1 MQLKKV
7 FIIIVS
13 IFLNWNNFTLAT
25 LGNEVEITF
34 APNFLPEIRVDKI
47 TEPISIDGELDDSG
61 WKEVSVAK
69 NFSEFYPG
77 DQTEP
82 AVNTEVLI
90 TYDLDNIYFA
100 FICYDNPAQ
109 VRASYIERDQMRGND
124 AVEVLLDTY
133 GEAAWGY
140 ELMANPY
147 GVQADWLWSR
157 AAGENGADITYD
169 LIWESAG
176 KITDSGYQVEI
187 AIPFSSL
194 RFPDQHEQL
203 WRIDFR
209 RIRPRESFIQ
219 YSWAAQNRDE
229 PCNACQWGTITGI
242 KNVKPGKGIEIL
254 PSLITYQSGAL
265 AETQNPNSQFENQKP
280 ELELSMNAKFSLT
293 SDITAEATVNPDFS
307 QVEADAEQI
316 DVNTTL
322 ALFYPE
328 RRPFFQE
335 GSDLFRTWVPVFYSR
350 SINNPQIAGKMVA
363 RKNRHSMGYMVARDQ
378 NSAIILP
385 FEESSAF
392 LLGGKSINNI
402 LRYQR
407 AFGIDSHIG
416 FLMTDRRLEGGGSG
430 TLLNID
436 NQLRLHRNL
445 RIQSQFVGSYTVE
458 PEDQELSKQIS
469 QMIDNGLIDSTF
481 SGGKYTAVFDGESYA
496 GHGIIVNLEERSRHF
511 NFDATY
517 WEFSSTF
524 RADNGFQRNNS
535 YRQTE
540 MLANYT
546 FYFRESFIER
556 IRPTTH
562 FGRRWNFDKV
572 KKVDWIE
579 VGLETTLKGQT
590 TLTSSYRKANE
601 RFLGVLFNDLWRIR
615 VNFSSY
621 FSESIGI
628 TFSTDYGNEI
638 VRLYEPPV
646 VGRQTDI
653 EVGARIKPINRMRI
667 EPTFSYSKSDNL
679 VTDESFFNGFIART
693 RLYFQFNRTFSF
705 RLVAQFN
712 DFYKTWNFDPLIIYR
727 INPFSV
733 FYVGSAYD
741 YCRFN
746 NGEKGTQTQMIS
758 RQIFV
763 KLQYLFQI

>member
-1 MQLKKV
+1 MYLKNV
-7 FIIIVS
+7 FKLFIS
-13 IFLNWNNFTLAT
+13 IFLVWNNFLLADKET
-25 LGNEVEITF
+25 SVDQRFT
-34 APNFLPEIRVDKI
+34 PNFLPELSLHKVNQ
-47 TEPISIDGELDDSG
+47 PINIDGELDDAG
-61 WKEVSVAK
+61 WKTASVAR

-82 AVNTEVLI
+82 AVNTEVLL
-90 TYDLDNIYFA
+90 TYDSNNFYFA
-100 FICYDNPAQ
+100 FICYDDPAK
-109 VRASYIERDQMRGND
+109 VRASYIDRDRMRGND
-124 AVEVLLDTY
+124 AVEILLDTY

-147 GVQADWLWSR
+147 GIQADWLWSR

-194 RFPDQHEQL
+194 RFPNRQEQS
-203 WRIDFR
+203 WRIDLR
-209 RIRPRESFIQ
+209 RIRPRESFNQ

-229 PCNACQWGTITGI
+229 PCNACEWGTISGI
-242 KNVKPGKGIEIL
+242 KDVKPSKGVEIL
-254 PSLITYQSGAL
+254 PSLIAYQSGAL
-265 AETQNPNSQFENQKP
+265 SEIQNPDSPFENRNP
-280 ELELSMNAKFSLT
+280 ELELSLNGKFSLT
-293 SDITAEATVNPDFS
+293 SDMTAEATVNPDFS

-335 GSDLFRTWVPVFYSR
+335 GSDLFRTWIPIFYSR
-350 SINNPQIAGKMVA
+350 SINNPQIAGKLVT
-363 RKNRHSMGYMVARDQ
+363 RKNRNSMGYLFAGDQ

-385 FEESSAF
+385 FEESSAI
-392 LLGGKSINNI
+392 LLGGKSSNNI

-416 FLMTDRRLEGGGSG
+416 FLLTDRRLAGGGSG

-436 NQLRLHRNL
+436 SQLRLHRNI
-445 RIQSQFVGSYTVE
+445 RIQSQLVGSYTVE
-458 PEDQELSKQIS
+458 PDDQELSGQIS
-469 QMIDNGLIDSTF
+469 QLIENGLIDSTF
-481 SGGKYTAVFDGESYA
+481 NNEKYTAIFDGESYP

-517 WEFSSTF
+517 WEYSPTF
-524 RADNGFQRNNS
+524 RADNGFQTNNN

-546 FYFRESFIER
+546 FYFRNSFVER
-556 IRPTTH
+556 IRPITH

-572 KKVDWIE
+572 KKVDW
-579 VGLETTLKGQT
+579 LELGVETNLKGQT
-590 TLTSSYRKANE
+590 TIISSYRKARE
-601 RFLGVLFNDLWRIR
+601 RFRGELFTDLWR
-615 VNFSSY
+615 FHMSLSSY
-621 FSESIGI
+621 FSESLGI

-638 VRLYEPPV
+638 VRLYAPPV
-646 VGRQTDI
+646 LGRQTDI
-653 EVGARIKPINRMRI
+653 ELGARIKPINRIRI
-667 EPTFSYSKSDNL
+667 EPTFSFSKSASILSEN
-679 VTDESFFNGFIART
+679 SYFQGFIART
-693 RLYFQFNRTFSF
+693 SLYFQFNRMLSF

-712 DFYKTWNFDPLIIYR
+712 DFYQTWNFDPLIIYR
-727 INPFSV
+727 MNPFSV
-733 FYVGSAYD
+733 FYVGSTYD
-741 YCRFN
+741 YCRFSS
-746 NGEKGTQTQMIS
+746 GERGTQTQMIS
-758 RQIFV
+758 RQVFI